1 VQELEQLATRGFDLA
16 HAFDA
21 HAAAR
26 EPGWERLAAGPRVG
40 ILIANTRALWAPFC
54 AARRD
59 EPDPLDRYTER
70 AIAEAFPAAPVLF
83 AHRSYDGAFLPFGRL
98 AHAIGLGALAP
109 SLLVIHPIYGPWIAL
124 RAVIAI
130 ESYGSA
136 GPRSTAEGGAESI
149 AGEPPVRA
157 PIAKPCTCGEACRA
171 ALAAALPTTDWRA
184 WLAVRDACALR
195 AHRYDEDQIHFHYSQ
210 AWSHRSP
217 G

>member
-1 VQELEQLATRGFDLA
+1 MKEIDLLAERGFDLA
-16 HAFDA
+16 HPFDA

-40 ILIANTRALWAPFC
+40 ILIANTRALWKPFS

-70 AIAEAFPAAPVLF
+70 SIAEAFPDAPVLF
-83 AHRSYDGAFLPFGRL
+83 SHRAYDGAFLPFGKL

-124 RAVIAI
+124 RAVVAVDGDPPAHAAI
-130 ESYGSA
+130 E
-136 GPRSTAEGGAESI
+136 
-149 AGEPPVRA
+149 
-157 PIAKPCTCGEACRA
+157 KPCTCNEACSA

-195 AHRYDEDQIHFHYSQ
+195 AHRYGDEQIDFHYSQ
-210 AWSHRSP
+210 AWNRRSP

>member
-1 VQELEQLATRGFDLA
+1 VNDDALARLADRGFDIA

-21 HAAAR
+21 HAAAC

-54 AARRD
+54 AARTD

-70 AIAEAFPAAPVLF
+70 AVAEAFPEAPVVV
-83 AHRSYDGAFLPFGRL
+83 AHRAYGGAFLPFGRL
-98 AHAIGLGALAP
+98 AHAVGLGALAP
-109 SLLVIHPIYGPWIAL
+109 SRLVIHPIHGPWIAL

-130 ESYGSA
+130 EG
-136 GPRSTAEGGAESI
+136 T
-149 AGEPPVRA
+149 PPVHA
-157 PIAKPCTCGEACRA
+157 PIAKPCTCGEPCRA

-184 WLAVRDACALR
+184 WLAVRDACTLR
-195 AHRYDEDQIHFHYSQ
+195 ADRYGEDQIHFHYSQ
-210 AWSHRSP
+210 AWSRRSP

>member
-1 VQELEQLATRGFDLA
+1 MKELEQLATRGFDLA

-98 AHAIGLGALAP
+98 AHAVGFGALAP
-109 SLLVIHPIYGPWIAL
+109 SKLVIHPIYGPWIAL

-130 ESYGSA
+130 ERYG
-136 GPRSTAEGGAESI
+136 
-149 AGEPPVRA
+149 GEPPVRA
-157 PIAKPCTCGEACRA
+157 PIAKPCACGEACRA

>member
-1 VQELEQLATRGFDLA
+1 MKELELLATRGFDIA

-26 EPGWERLAAGPRVG
+26 EPGWERLASGPHLG
-40 ILIANTRALWAPFC
+40 ILIGNTRALWEPFC

-70 AIAEAFPAAPVLF
+70 SLAEAFPDAPTVF
-83 AHRSYDGAFLPFGRL
+83 AHRAEDGASLPFGRL
-98 AHAIGLGALAP
+98 AHVVGLGALAP
-109 SLLVIHPIYGPWIAL
+109 SMLVIHPIYGPWIAL
-124 RAVIAI
+124 RAVVAI
-130 ESYGSA
+130 E
-136 GPRSTAEGGAESI
+136 
-149 AGEPPVRA
+149 GEPPVRA
-157 PIAKPCTCGEACRA
+157 PIDKPCTCGEACPA

-184 WLAVRDACALR
+184 WLAVRDACVLR
-195 AHRYDEDQIHFHYSQ
+195 ARRYGEDQVHFHYSQ